1 MSGLGTQIRH
11 LLASLDG
18 SVQHIYDRFGADF
31 RPRYYPV
38 VRLLLEREHA
48 RVGAIASATGV
59 SQPAA
64 TQTINEMK
72 KLGLIDQAMGE
83 DRRQHLLRL
92 NPRGHELANR
102 LTDIWNAIDRAAKS
116 LDEELPCGL
125 DLVLASA
132 LAALQR
138 QSFADRILAQMESGE

>member
-1 MSGLGTQIRH
+1 MSGLGTQLRH

-18 SVQHIYDRFGADF
+18 AVQDIYDRLGVEF

-38 VRLLLEREHA
+38 VRLLLERESA
-48 RVGAIASATGV
+48 GVGAIAIATGV

-72 KLGLIDQAMGE
+72 KLGLVEQALGD
-83 DRRQHLLRL
+83 DRRHHLLRL
-92 NPRGHELANR
+92 TAKGHELAMQLAR
-102 LTDIWNAIDRAAKS
+102 TWKAVDRAAQR

-125 DLVLASA
+125 ELVVASA

-138 QSFADRILAQMESGE
+138 QGFADRILAQMESVE

>member
-1 MSGLGTQIRH
+1 MSGLGTQLRH

-18 SVQHIYDRFGADF
+18 GVQTVYDRLGADF

-38 VRLLLEREHA
+38 VRLLLEQECA
-48 RVGAIASATGV
+48 GVGAIAVATGV

-72 KLGLIDQAMGE
+72 KLGLVEQASGQ

-92 NPRGHELANR
+92 SGKGHELASQ
-102 LTDIWNAIDRAAKS
+102 LAETWKAIDRAARS
-116 LDEELPCGL
+116 LDDELPCGL
-125 DLVLASA
+125 GPVLASA
-132 LAALQR
+132 LEALQR
-138 QSFADRILAQMESGE
+138 QGFADRILANMESVE

>member
-1 MSGLGTQIRH
+1 MSGLGTQLRH

-18 SVQHIYDRFGADF
+18 AVQDIYDRLGVEF

-38 VRLLLEREHA
+38 VRLLLERESA
-48 RVGAIASATGV
+48 GVGAIAIATGV

-72 KLGLIDQAMGE
+72 KLGLVEQASGQ

-92 NPRGHELANR
+92 TAKGHELAGR
-102 LTDIWNAIDRAAKS
+102 LAKAWKAIDRAARS
-116 LDEELPCGL
+116 LDEELPCAL
-125 DLVLASA
+125 EPVVASA

-138 QSFADRILAQMESGE
+138 QGFADRIFAQMESVE

>member
-1 MSGLGTQIRH
+1 MIGLGTQLRH

-18 SVQHIYDRFGADF
+18 GVQDIYDRLGVEF

-38 VRLLLEREHA
+38 VRLLLERESA
-48 RVGAIASATGV
+48 GVGAIATATGV

-72 KLGLIDQAMGE
+72 KLGLVERASGE

-92 NPRGHELANR
+92 TAKGHELAIQ
-102 LTDIWNAIDRAAKS
+102 LSKAWKAVDRAARQ

-125 DLVLASA
+125 ELVVASA

-138 QSFADRILAQMESGE
+138 QGFADRIFAQMESVE

>member
-1 MSGLGTQIRH
+1 MPGLGTQLRH

-18 SVQHIYDRFGADF
+18 GVQDIYDRLGVEF

-38 VRLLLEREHA
+38 VRLLLERESA
-48 RVGAIASATGV
+48 GVGAIATATGV

-72 KLGLIDQAMGE
+72 KLGLVERASGE

-92 NPRGHELANR
+92 TAKGHELAIQ
-102 LTDIWNAIDRAAKS
+102 LSKAWKAVDRAARQ

-125 DLVLASA
+125 ELVVASA

-138 QSFADRILAQMESGE
+138 QGFADRIFAQMESVE